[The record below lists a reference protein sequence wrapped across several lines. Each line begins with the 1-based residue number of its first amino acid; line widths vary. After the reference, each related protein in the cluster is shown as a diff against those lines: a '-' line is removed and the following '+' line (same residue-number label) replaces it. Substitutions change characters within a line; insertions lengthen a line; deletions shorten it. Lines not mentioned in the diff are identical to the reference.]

1 MNYNFDEIIDRNGTN
16 SYKRD
21 IYGTEVL
28 PMWVADMDFRSPQPV
43 IDSLVE
49 RARHGIFGY
58 TAPPPALLNEI
69 CERMQKLYQ
78 WQIQLEDII
87 FLPGVVVAFNN
98 VIQSFAKKG
107 EGVLMQVPVYHP
119 FLPAPLHA
127 GAFRQEAGF
136 LLDSSGNYVVDLDSF
151 RQAIT
156 PATAMF
162 LLCNPHN
169 PLGRA
174 FTRDELLAM
183 AEICLE
189 HDIPICS
196 DEIHCDLIFSG
207 HKHIPIASLSPAIAQ
222 NTVTLMAPSKTFN
235 IAGLECSFAIV
246 QNAKFKEK
254 IQSAQ
259 RGMMAGVNLMGYQ
272 AALAAYQ
279 HGQEWLEQ
287 LLTYL
292 AGNREFLMDFL
303 STNIPEIRVTPVEAT
318 YLAWLDCRKL
328 NLPGSPY
335 KFFLE
340 QSKVA
345 LNDGATFGRGGEG
358 FVRLNFGCPQATLL
372 EGLQRMKNAVDR
384 YKG

>member
-1 MNYNFDEIIDRNGTN
+1 MNYNFDEIIDRTKSN
-16 SYKRD
+16 SYKWD
-21 IYGTEVL
+21 VYGEGVL
-28 PMWVADMDFRSPQPV
+28 PLWVADMDFRSPQPV
-43 IDSLVE
+43 IDALVE
-49 RARHGIFGY
+49 RAQHGVFGY
-58 TAPPPALLNEI
+58 TAPPPALLQEI
-69 CERMQKLYQ
+69 CNRMQRLYQ
-78 WQIQLEDII
+78 WQIQPEDII
-87 FLPGVVVAFNN
+87 FFPGVVVAFNN
-98 VIQSFAKKG
+98 VIQSFAQKG
-107 EGVLMQVPVYHP
+107 KGVLMQVPVYHP

-136 LLDSSGNYVVDLDSF
+136 IQDSSGKYVVDVESF

-174 FTRDELLAM
+174 FTRDELLAI

-189 HDIPICS
+189 HSIPICS
-196 DEIHCDLIFSG
+196 DEIHCDLIFPG
-207 HKHIPIASLSPAIAQ
+207 NKHIPIASLSSEIAQ

-235 IAGLECSFAIV
+235 MAGLECSFAIV
-246 QNAKFKEK
+246 QNAKFREK

-279 HGQEWLEQ
+279 QGQQWLDQ
-287 LLTYL
+287 LLRYL
-292 AGNREFLMDFL
+292 ADNREFLMDFL
-303 STNIPEIRVTPVEAT
+303 STHIPEISVTPVEAT

-328 NLPGSPY
+328 NLPGSAY

-340 QSKVA
+340 QSRVA
-345 LNDGATFGRGGEG
+345 LNDGTTFGRGGEG
-358 FVRLNFGCPQATLL
+358 FVRLNFGCPQATLR
-372 EGLQRMKNAVDR
+372 EGLQRMKIAVDQ